1 MDDAKLELL
10 ALLSM
15 IGVQNAQRHS
25 NNLARRGWLT
35 VALPPRNPAR
45 VGLAGSYNPRSAV
58 VLCLEFPRITVSGNP
73 VNKGLVSPRLIST
86 ALRCESLS
94 HRVVILS

>member
-1 MDDAKLELL
+1 VDDAKLELL

-15 IGVQNAQRHS
+15 IGVQNAKRHL

-45 VGLAGSYNPRSAV
+45 VGLAGSYNPRSPV
-58 VLCLEFPRITVSGNP
+58 VLCLE
-73 VNKGLVSPRLIST
+73 SPRTRLLGISVN
-86 ALRCESLS
+86 RENESAS
-94 HRVVILS
+94 

>member
-1 MDDAKLELL
+1 VDDAKLELL

-15 IGVQNAQRHS
+15 IGVQNAKRHK

-45 VGLAGSYNPRSAV
+45 VGLAGSYNPRSPV
-58 VLCLEFPRITVSGNP
+58 VLCLEFPRITLLGRSAGFGVTR
-73 VNKGLVSPRLIST
+73 LSPGRIPL
-86 ALRCESLS
+86 
-94 HRVVILS
+94 